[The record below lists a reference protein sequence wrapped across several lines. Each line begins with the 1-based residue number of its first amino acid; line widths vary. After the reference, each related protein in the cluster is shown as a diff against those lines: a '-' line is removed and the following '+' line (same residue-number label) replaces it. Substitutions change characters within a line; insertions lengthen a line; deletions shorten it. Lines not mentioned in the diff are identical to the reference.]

1 MPTKEIK
8 ELRQSGKLDEALAM
22 ARAELQADPG
32 NIWSKRNLSWV
43 YYELLKKSNSPH
55 QFEEFHAWL
64 EELSKLELT
73 AEETMLFDNLCWQVG
88 KMLFGLIK
96 ENPHDSSR
104 ELRLWNL
111 VRSYPFPKPSVG
123 YSFLFKAFHK
133 SLKETDRY
141 LEFADWWGFEH
152 FMPAD
157 YEKEK
162 LPDGKELM
170 SIVEQAYIAYAKH
183 LLPRQSLQGQVH
195 FDRSK
200 AESFLPA
207 ITELIEKH
215 PQYQYPAYFMAKLL
229 LALGD
234 KGNMLQYLLPF
245 AKRKRNDFWVW
256 DILAEAF
263 ADDPEKVFACYC
275 KALSC
280 RSSEDMLVNL
290 RQRMARLLIGRKLF
304 NEARAEIDLLVKA
317 RKDAG
322 YGIPAEVADWQG
334 QSWYKSAAAA
344 NSNFSLYKTWLSL
357 AESLL
362 YGDVP
367 EESVIVEF
375 VNADK
380 KMLNFIASETKFGF
394 FKYKRFLSD
403 VQIGDT
409 LKVRFQ
415 EGTVGGV
422 YKVYTVAK
430 ASDPAFEEK
439 FKKEITGLVKIP
451 AGKLYGFIED
461 VYIHPKLVTKLNL
474 VNGAQ
479 HTGVAIRSYNSEKK
493 QWGWK
498 LI

>member
-1 MPTKEIK
+1 M
-8 ELRQSGKLDEALAM
+8 
-22 ARAELQADPG
+22 
-32 NIWSKRNLSWV
+32 
-43 YYELLKKSNSPH
+43 
-55 QFEEFHAWL
+55 
-64 EELSKLELT
+64 
-73 AEETMLFDNLCWQVG
+73 
-88 KMLFGLIK
+88 
-96 ENPHDSSR
+96 
-104 ELRLWNL
+104 
-111 VRSYPFPKPSVG
+111 
-123 YSFLFKAFHK
+123 
-133 SLKETDRY
+133 KETDRY

-152 FMPAD
+152 FMQAD

-200 AESFLPA
+200 AEAFLPS

-304 NEARAEIDLLVKA
+304 NEARTEIDLLVKA

-344 NSNFSLYKTWLSL
+344 NPNFSLYKTWLSL

-362 YGDVP
+362 YGNVP

-394 FKYKRFLSD
+394 FKYERFLSD